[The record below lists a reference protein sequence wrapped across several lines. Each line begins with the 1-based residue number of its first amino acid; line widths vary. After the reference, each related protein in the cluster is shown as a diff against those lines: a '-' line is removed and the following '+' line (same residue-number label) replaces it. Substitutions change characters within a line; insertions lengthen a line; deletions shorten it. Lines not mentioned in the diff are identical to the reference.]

1 LEPEAAAQAAGL
13 RYVTDRSPGI
23 RRRRAGRGF
32 TYLDPQGRVLQN
44 GDLSRIRA
52 LAVPPGWTDVWICA
66 SPSGHIQATG
76 RDARGRKQYRY
87 HPRWREIRD
96 ATKFDRMIAFGT
108 ALPSIRRRTAKDL
121 ARTGLP
127 REKVLAAVVRLLEST
142 LIRVGNPEYAKENE
156 SFGLTTLRE
165 RHVSVEG
172 STIEFHF
179 RGKGGKLHRVDVR
192 DPRLARVVRQCQ
204 DIPGYELFQYVD
216 EDGERQ
222 RVDSEDVNDY
232 LREISG
238 QDFTAKDFRTWAGT
252 VGAAMALREFEPF
265 ETEAEGKRNV
275 VEAIETVAERL
286 RNTPTV
292 CRACYIHPAL
302 LESYLD
308 GSMGDVPEGRTI
320 RGLEPEEAF
329 VLRLLEGPAS

>member
-1 LEPEAAAQAAGL
+1 
-13 RYVTDRSPGI
+13 
-23 RRRRAGRGF
+23 
-32 TYLDPQGRVLQN
+32 
-44 GDLSRIRA
+44 
-52 LAVPPGWTDVWICA
+52 
-66 SPSGHIQATG
+66 
-76 RDARGRKQYRY
+76 
-87 HPRWREIRD
+87 
-96 ATKFDRMIAFGT
+96 
-108 ALPSIRRRTAKDL
+108 
-121 ARTGLP
+121 
-127 REKVLAAVVRLLEST
+127 
-142 LIRVGNPEYAKENE
+142 
-156 SFGLTTLRE
+156 
-165 RHVSVEG
+165 VEG

-329 VLRLLEGPAS
+329 VLRLLEGPVS